1 MSVPATEFALVTLWR
16 FAVPIE
22 AVWNELEA
30 PEQWPRWWPYVKRVV
45 ELKRGDAAGLGAIRR
60 FTWSSKLPYS
70 LSFDVTVTK
79 IEKPHLLEGTASG
92 ELDGTGTWHLAERA
106 GAVEV
111 RYDWRVRTT
120 KAWMRLVAPLARPV
134 FAWNHHGVMRA
145 GGEGLARRLGTRLL
159 EVGPATQ

>member
-1 MSVPATEFALVTLWR
+1 
-16 FAVPIE
+16 
-22 AVWNELEA
+22 
-30 PEQWPRWWPYVKRVV
+30 VKRVV

-79 IEKPHLLEGTASG
+79 IEKPRLLEGTASG